1 MDFGVSIMKRKKER
15 KMKTANREHFLKI
28 NPTILRITIILLSL
42 LIFSPRTMAAS
53 TSEITLNH
61 ETYTL
66 KKGKKLKL
74 KASVLDKKYKKKIV
88 WSSKKKKVATVTKK
102 GVVKAVKKGR
112 ATIIARI
119 KGTGY
124 EAKCK
129 IIVGTPVKKIV
140 PKKEKLVTYV
150 GSKSKKIGV
159 TINPDNASNTKLTY
173 TSKNEEVAMV
183 NSGGRITGI
192 GVGETDIVVRAT
204 DGSNKKAVVHVKV
217 KKTNPLISKFMSK
230 LDEYSAFIKKYGSKC
245 YKNGPNPTV
254 DYEVAKDLA
263 KAGKKIPLNCTAPT
277 NWALREMG
285 YLTTGQIYGTK
296 KGFVITGSDRDLIEE
311 VADFLNKKTD
321 PDNEAWGQCVQKAAD
336 LGALK
341 YGDILS
347 IDIHGINHLCVY
359 AGKDEEG
366 NALVYEA
373 GGIPQ
378 SRGYELVGCGPL
390 DYSSPSYDDYYIS
403 EIIRFK

>member
-1 MDFGVSIMKRKKER
+1 
-15 KMKTANREHFLKI
+15 MKTSNKEHLFKF
-28 NPTILRITIILLSL
+28 NPAVLRIAIILLAL
-42 LIFSPRTMAAS
+42 LIFSPQSMAAS
-53 TSEITLNH
+53 SQEITLNH
-61 ETYTL
+61 KTFTL

-74 KASVLDKKYKKKIV
+74 KATTLNKKYKKKIV

-119 KGTGY
+119 KGTSF

-140 PKKEKLVTYV
+140 PKKKKIVTYV
-150 GSKSKKIGV
+150 GSKSKKISV
-159 TINPDNASNTKLTY
+159 KINPDNASNTNLTY
-173 TSKNEEVAMV
+173 TSKNEDVAMV
-183 NSGGRITGI
+183 NSGGRITGKA
-192 GVGETDIVVRAT
+192 VGRTDIVVRAT
-204 DGSNKKAVVHVKV
+204 DGSNKKAVVEVVV
-217 KKTNPLISKFMSK
+217 KKTNPLVTEFIEY
-230 LDEYSAFIKKYGSKC
+230 LDKYSRFIKKYGDQC
-245 YKNGPNPTV
+245 YKNGPNPCV
-254 DYEVAKDLA
+254 VYSEAKELA
-263 KAGKKIPLNCTAPT
+263 EKGKKIPLNCTAPT

-285 YLTTGQIYGTK
+285 YLIGNDQIWGTK
-296 KGFVITGSDRDLIEE
+296 GGFCISGGSRSKEAIKE
-311 VADFLNKKTD
+311 VADFIDEGSFKGK
-321 PDNEAWGQCVQKAAD
+321 CVQEAAD
-336 LGALK
+336 NGSLM

-366 NALVYEA
+366 NALAYEA

-378 SRGYELVGCGPL
+378 SRGYTEVGCGPL
-390 DYSSPSYDDYYIS
+390 IYSNSSYSDYYIS